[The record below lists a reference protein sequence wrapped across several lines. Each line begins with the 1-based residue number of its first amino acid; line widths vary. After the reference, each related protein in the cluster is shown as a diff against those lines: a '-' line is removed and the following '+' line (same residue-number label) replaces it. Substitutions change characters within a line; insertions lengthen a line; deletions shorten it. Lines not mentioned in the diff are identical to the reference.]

1 MTDEQKAKEIKR
13 LLAKYNIRQPQI
25 ATRAQVS
32 RPGVCKAI
40 SGLSKSK
47 RIMEVIW
54 EMLKE
59 RSADESEIAFLLE
72 ESERAAAD
80 QSYLQQLLK
89 KAGITQIY
97 ISQKAQVTC
106 AAVSLMVT
114 GKSSSRHIEKIIR
127 EEVAKAGVK
136 LDTEDSAG
144 NEDQPPAKP

>member
-1 MTDEQKAKEIKR
+1 MTDEQKALEIKR
-13 LLAKYNIRQPQI
+13 LLAEYNIRQPQI

-80 QSYLQQLLK
+80 QSSLQQLLK
-89 KAGITQIY
+89 KAGITQTY
-97 ISQKAQVTC
+97 IGQKAQVAYAT
-106 AAVSLMVT
+106 VSLTVT
-114 GKSSSRHIEKIIR
+114 GKSSSRPIEKIIR
-127 EEVAKAGVK
+127 EEVAKANAMQ
-136 LDTEDSAG
+136 DSAAT
-144 NEDQPPAKP
+144 N